1 MSQGPR
7 GSIAY
12 GTFLLIFY
20 LCGILLPVLCHA
32 EAPGGP
38 EGHQAVMTLSQGLKL
53 AAENSRLVK
62 IALRGRDVSSADV
75 SIAFSR
81 YLPSINA
88 TMGQTFLA
96 HQVIGILDGLTA
108 PEADRNYRSYGV
120 GVHEDLYDFGA
131 RSSRYKAAS
140 TALDMAKLNID
151 KVKNI
156 VALDFIIAY
165 FDLLE
170 TEKMELVGERE
181 VERLVSHLSMA
192 QNLYKEGVITRND
205 LLQAEVRL
213 SDAQQRLLT
222 TTNMREVN
230 ASRIN
235 NILSLPLKNPVKVAD
250 VAGEPRYEA
259 DIDKAWSIAE
269 KQRIEL
275 KTIDSELKINNL
287 ERTARWSEYFPKFFA
302 EGGYNY
308 TENHYLVH
316 DDNWTFML
324 GLNFN
329 IFDGGSTKAEVAK
342 IDYQREQLLEQRQK
356 LVDDIKLDVEKSWLD
371 MQNAAER
378 IKVNRDAVK
387 QGEENLK
394 INKQRYREGVGT
406 ATDVL
411 DAITLLTIAET
422 NACRAE
428 YELRRAQGAFMYAT
442 GMDLVSEYRRD

>member
-1 MSQGPR
+1 M
-7 GSIAY
+7 
-12 GTFLLIFY
+12 
-20 LCGILLPVLCHA
+20 
-32 EAPGGP
+32 
-38 EGHQAVMTLSQGLKL
+38 
-53 AAENSRLVK
+53 
-62 IALRGRDVSSADV
+62 
-75 SIAFSR
+75 
-81 YLPSINA
+81 
-88 TMGQTFLA
+88 
-96 HQVIGILDGLTA
+96 DGLTA

-250 VAGEPRYEA
+250 VGR
-259 DIDKAWSIAE
+259 
-269 KQRIEL
+269 
-275 KTIDSELKINNL
+275 
-287 ERTARWSEYFPKFFA
+287 
-302 EGGYNY
+302 
-308 TENHYLVH
+308 
-316 DDNWTFML
+316 
-324 GLNFN
+324 
-329 IFDGGSTKAEVAK
+329 
-342 IDYQREQLLEQRQK
+342 
-356 LVDDIKLDVEKSWLD
+356 
-371 MQNAAER
+371 
-378 IKVNRDAVK
+378 
-387 QGEENLK
+387 
-394 INKQRYREGVGT
+394 
-406 ATDVL
+406 
-411 DAITLLTIAET
+411 
-422 NACRAE
+422 
-428 YELRRAQGAFMYAT
+428 
-442 GMDLVSEYRRD
+442 